1 MTLERLNLVVLKV
14 RVIHPKCIT
23 TAISRIAKIDKL
35 HQAKVVHGQTQGKKL
50 KDIWGKIAGSLN
62 LTWPSFLILLLLQ
75 QPFQSAINLHCVCLI
90 CHDTGWTGIL
100 DKNFRKGLDVV
111 VIIVQYMLNCALI
124 ADVWFIRCPCR
135 ACHGKSTTF
144 NEWQWLCKKQKI
156 CSQSKEVYCQCCC
169 CHLVLVERSTSTL
182 SCNVGQIMI
191 DLIWT
196 YSKKKSST
204 ICALLTNQSMNLFLE
219 GLRLLCGTLS
229 SEGRVLR
236 SPASKI
242 EYITRLQLTSRLTK
256 QSWREQ
262 HALQSPHQKSQNL
275 SHTWNAKKSLIKYQH
290 SRVILRNEGVKL

>member
-1 MTLERLNLVVLKV
+1 MVEKEKLKWDLFFKHPLPFVTFSILRPFGSRSPFFLRKRGSSLHVLTDNDSFWSKKFFKQDPSLFLTLERLNLVVLKV

-90 CHDTGWTGIL
+90 WYDTGWTGIL

-111 VIIVQYMLNCALI
+111 VIIVQYLLNCALI

-156 CSQSKEVYCQCCC
+156 CSQSKEVYC
-169 CHLVLVERSTSTL
+169 
-182 SCNVGQIMI
+182 
-191 DLIWT
+191 
-196 YSKKKSST
+196 
-204 ICALLTNQSMNLFLE
+204 
-219 GLRLLCGTLS
+219 
-229 SEGRVLR
+229 
-236 SPASKI
+236 
-242 EYITRLQLTSRLTK
+242 
-256 QSWREQ
+256 
-262 HALQSPHQKSQNL
+262 
-275 SHTWNAKKSLIKYQH
+275 
-290 SRVILRNEGVKL
+290 